1 MPTPWSGRRDS
12 NSQQPVWKTGTLP
25 LSYFRINL
33 GQPTTTIVVISR
45 QRPGI
50 SVCTEGVYRSRAGIL
65 CLDLNL
71 RYVSTLG
78 AKNLR
83 WRVPDTI
90 PSPGAVYKRFANRET
105 VVCCGTILQRTN
117 RCRLRPSQ
125 FRGWSSTAPHTKR

>member
-1 MPTPWSGRRDS
+1 MPLISQAKHRNIVLTYQLCLERKTRLELATTSLEDWNSTIELLPQVFIDPVLGR
-12 NSQQPVWKTGTLP
+12 
-25 LSYFRINL
+25 
-33 GQPTTTIVVISR
+33 
-45 QRPGI
+45 
-50 SVCTEGVYRSRAGIL
+50 L

-71 RYVSTLG
+71 RYVSTSD

-117 RCRLRPSQ
+117 SCRLRPSQ